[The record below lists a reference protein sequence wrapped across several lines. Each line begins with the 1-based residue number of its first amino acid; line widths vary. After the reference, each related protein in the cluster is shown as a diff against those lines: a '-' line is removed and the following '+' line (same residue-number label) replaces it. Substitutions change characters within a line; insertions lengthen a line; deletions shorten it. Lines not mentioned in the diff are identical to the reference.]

1 MTSPYSKIFASA
13 ELTPELDPLSSPPS
27 SSQVSVTDGSP
38 YPPATLSFPP
48 PAIRLAPIGYPQSL
62 RGRKGTTS
70 STKSRIQK
78 SQRDCQVAKSPAG
91 QSLARR
97 GHGSSRTP
105 ASGRPDAGPRPLFQA
120 RELPRLSA
128 DQNPVPSDPPSS
140 RHSGNGDRTMRPSS
154 TSISAFNVSFPSP
167 TLRDSPRASSPT
179 GPRSNALDGMV
190 LAAAADPTSSCGS
203 RSADRPLQIAYS
215 TPLLFHPQ
223 IAGFSPSLPTKIP
236 VDPPR
241 FPVNLSTGHYTYPKQ
256 NILSNAS
263 SPSYPHRTIPLPLP
277 IGPTP
282 SQPHESL
289 SRQSP
294 PFSSAA
300 SDGFKILREAVP
312 IVLVRILVSR
322 LDKGLPVN
330 AYSETHLEYVTPLQG
345 HLLRDVFNS
354 VSPPPITSVL
364 SVADFSALPP
374 SHARI
379 PHPDAEHDLCPTQDH
394 SGWFVSLWR
403 PQGRQVLAASR
414 RPERSNTCPHR
425 SEQAV
430 LVDRVVHNLEGL
442 TSQPP
447 PFLDAGRKL
456 GTW

>member
-1 MTSPYSKIFASA
+1 MTSPSSKLFASA
-13 ELTPELDPLSSPPS
+13 ELTPELASRTEAAQGLLQLLTPKSIYTKPASAQDTPLSSPPS

-70 STKSRIQK
+70 STKCRIQK
-78 SQRDCQVAKSPAG
+78 SQRDCQGAKSPAG

-140 RHSGNGDRTMRPSS
+140 RPGGNGDRTMRPSS
-154 TSISAFNVSFPSP
+154 TSISASNVSFPSL

-190 LAAAADPTSSCGS
+190 LAAAAGPTSSCGS
-203 RSADRPLQIAYS
+203 RSADPPLQIAYS

-223 IAGFSPSLPTKIP
+223 IAGFSPSLPTQIP

-263 SPSYPHRTIPLPLP
+263 SPNYSHRTIPLPLP

-289 SRQSP
+289 SRQSS

-300 SDGFKILREAVP
+300 FDGFKILRKAVP

-322 LDKGLPVN
+322 LNKGLPVN
-330 AYSETHLEYVTPLQG
+330 GYSETHLEYVTPLQG

-354 VSPPPITSVL
+354 VSLPISSLL
-364 SVADFSALPP
+364 SLANFSALPP
-374 SHARI
+374 SPTRI
-379 PHPDAEHDLCPTQDH
+379 PHSDAGEHLCPPQDH
-394 SGWFVSLWR
+394 RGWFVSLWR
-403 PQGRQVLAASR
+403 SQGRQVHAASR
-414 RPERSNTCPHR
+414 RLQR
-425 SEQAV
+425 
-430 LVDRVVHNLEGL
+430 
-442 TSQPP
+442 
-447 PFLDAGRKL
+447 
-456 GTW
+456 